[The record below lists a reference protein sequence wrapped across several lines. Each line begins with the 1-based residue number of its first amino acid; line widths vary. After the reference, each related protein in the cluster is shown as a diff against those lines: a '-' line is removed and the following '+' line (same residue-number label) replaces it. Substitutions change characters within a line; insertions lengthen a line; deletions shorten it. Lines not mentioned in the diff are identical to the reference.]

1 MKLASFNIDI
11 DPVDCYYSIHGIRT
25 VSSSYD
31 PVWSKGVVRF
41 LELLDRH
48 NIKATFFITAADFV
62 ESNTEIMRKIVE
74 NGHEIGNHTYSH
86 DYKFTL
92 MSIKSIRDEIRM
104 NHQFIKERT
113 GVDCVGF
120 RSPGYNISPSIIKV
134 LKEEGYSYDT
144 SFFPSP
150 VYYLAKW
157 LLINLKKLK
166 GRESGSII
174 YSFTDCFGKKNPYPA
189 GESIKK
195 EEKKSKLLE
204 LPITTVTFAG
214 FPLIG
219 TSAVVFSEFI
229 FKIMLQLSLKMNF
242 INFETHGIDLCQIKD
257 SEKLSVLKKFQPDL
271 RYPLKRKISRFEKL
285 IEFYKANGYE
295 FKTLKEITEINI
307 FGV

>member
-1 MKLASFNIDI
+1 
-11 DPVDCYYSIHGIRT
+11 
-25 VSSSYD
+25 
-31 PVWSKGVVRF
+31 
-41 LELLDRH
+41 
-48 NIKATFFITAADFV
+48 
-62 ESNTEIMRKIVE
+62 
-74 NGHEIGNHTYSH
+74 
-86 DYKFTL
+86 
-92 MSIKSIRDEIRM
+92 
-104 NHQFIKERT
+104 
-113 GVDCVGF
+113 
-120 RSPGYNISPSIIKV
+120 
-134 LKEEGYSYDT
+134 
-144 SFFPSP
+144 
-150 VYYLAKW
+150 
-157 LLINLKKLK
+157 
-166 GRESGSII
+166 
-174 YSFTDCFGKKNPYPA
+174 
-189 GESIKK
+189 
-195 EEKKSKLLE
+195 